1 VRPVELEIA
10 GFTAYRDETTID
22 FRNADL
28 FALTGPTGSGKSS
41 IVDAIVFALYGSV
54 PRYGDRRAVEP
65 VITLGKNEARI
76 QFDFTVGD
84 DAYRVARV
92 VRRTK
97 GGGATTAEAR
107 LEHGRVTLA
116 SGADEVTKKVEELLG
131 LAYEHFIKAVVLPQ
145 GEFARFLHDKPRE
158 RQELLRELLDLRVYR
173 RIRDLAN
180 ERKSVADRLLAGHQR
195 EVDLL
200 AERAGGDEDAA
211 SRRVSE
217 LERLRD
223 TIARIRTQVASIDEQ
238 LKDATKQIADEEAA
252 MSALA
257 IRSPDGLDELVGRIS
272 DADTAVDKAKSAM
285 VKASEALSAHEQSI
299 AGLPNPAILESQI
312 AQQRS
317 LEDLLG
323 RHERATEQLA
333 KSAADIEQKR
343 RTAGAVAQAHSQT
356 EEELERLRRAHA
368 AHELAANVVVGEP
381 CPVCGVPIAEIP
393 KVEPIADV
401 ERAVADVARRTAD
414 LDAARRALTEAE
426 LAGERSRATADEISA
441 QIGALRAGLDGVPGI
456 DELARTLAA
465 TAAAQQRL
473 AELKATALTS
483 ANELRAAEQRREAL
497 TEARAEA
504 LAKFHGARDRV
515 AHLEPPPVVP
525 DDLAIAWAAL
535 TEWAVARSQETHKRL
550 EGLRADAKQ
559 LVDDRSRLTE
569 DLDTHLAGMGADL
582 TPDEAVFSAR
592 KDLEGIREAKQR
604 TKELAADITAEKDR
618 SHVAAALS
626 RHLHSNR
633 FESWILEEA
642 LIGLTVGANQLL
654 DELSSGIYSLEIDKA
669 GFTVIDHRNADQRRS
684 VRTLSGGETFLVSLA
699 LALSLSEE
707 LTRMS
712 SQGKLES
719 ILLDE
724 GFGTLDQ
731 ETLDVVASVVQQL
744 GAKGLTVGLISHVPD
759 LAEQVPTR
767 FVVTKDVSGAHVE
780 RIDA

>member
-1 VRPVELEIA
+1 MRPVELEIV

-356 EEELERLRRAHA
+356 EEELERLRR
-368 AHELAANVVVGEP
+368 
-381 CPVCGVPIAEIP
+381 
-393 KVEPIADV
+393 DT
-401 ERAVADVARRTAD
+401 RRTN
-414 LDAARRALTEAE
+414 
-426 LAGERSRATADEISA
+426 S
-441 QIGALRAGLDGVPGI
+441 LR
-456 DELARTLAA
+456 
-465 TAAAQQRL
+465 
-473 AELKATALTS
+473 TS
-483 ANELRAAEQRREAL
+483 
-497 TEARAEA
+497 
-504 LAKFHGARDRV
+504 
-515 AHLEPPPVVP
+515 
-525 DDLAIAWAAL
+525 
-535 TEWAVARSQETHKRL
+535 
-550 EGLRADAKQ
+550 
-559 LVDDRSRLTE
+559 
-569 DLDTHLAGMGADL
+569 
-582 TPDEAVFSAR
+582 
-592 KDLEGIREAKQR
+592 
-604 TKELAADITAEKDR
+604 
-618 SHVAAALS
+618 
-626 RHLHSNR
+626 
-633 FESWILEEA
+633 
-642 LIGLTVGANQLL
+642 
-654 DELSSGIYSLEIDKA
+654 
-669 GFTVIDHRNADQRRS
+669 
-684 VRTLSGGETFLVSLA
+684 
-699 LALSLSEE
+699 
-707 LTRMS
+707 
-712 SQGKLES
+712 
-719 ILLDE
+719 
-724 GFGTLDQ
+724 
-731 ETLDVVASVVQQL
+731 
-744 GAKGLTVGLISHVPD
+744 
-759 LAEQVPTR
+759 
-767 FVVTKDVSGAHVE
+767 
-780 RIDA
+780 